1 MLKLI
6 TEFKLELSEV
16 AIEQLEVAIAHLA
29 GVMVTEKLFTTTH
42 VLRAF
47 LACFVGVA
55 HLRRPYGLVLKRE
68 SNLKTKTK
76 HYTPRTQ
83 RGHFELQEKHCVDK
97 VLI

>member
-16 AIEQLEVAIAHLA
+16 TTEHLEVVIAHL
-29 GVMVTEKLFTTTH
+29 GEVMITEKLFTTTH

-47 LACFVGVA
+47 LECFVGVA
-55 HLRRPYGLVLKRE
+55 HLRRPYGLVLKRK

-97 VLI
+97 VPI

>member
-16 AIEQLEVAIAHLA
+16 VI
-29 GVMVTEKLFTTTH
+29 G
-42 VLRAF
+42 
-47 LACFVGVA
+47 CFVGVA
-55 HLRRPYGLVLKRE
+55 HLLRPYGLVLKRE